1 MASRDA
7 DNEGNEMINLTA
19 AVQRKQTKAQLKASL
34 QSAIDHAC
42 NVSRQRIE
50 EMKSQSQ
57 NPQVALMIEK
67 NKGYI
72 MALEDVTELLYGHR
86 VF

>member
-1 MASRDA
+1 MITLPASDSTVGKR
-7 DNEGNEMINLTA
+7 
-19 AVQRKQTKAQLKASL
+19 VTKAQVKAQL
-34 QSAIDHAC
+34 QAAIDHAHK
-42 NVSRQRIE
+42 VSMERIE
-50 EMKSQSQ
+50 GMKDQAH